1 MAQHLQR
8 GSCTP
13 GINNLSI
20 TFSVSPVEK
29 YMGYFKFI
37 LSLKDKSSQIFNTY
51 ILEMQID
58 NALTRMTPIEYRVLE
73 LFLEQT
79 QVSRPEKIMNALP

>member
-37 LSLKDKSSQIFNTY
+37 LSLKDKRVKHTFLKCRLT
-51 ILEMQID
+51 ILMH
-58 NALTRMTPIEYRVLE
+58 L
-73 LFLEQT
+73 
-79 QVSRPEKIMNALP
+79 PERLQ